1 MNGFDVLA
9 PIFLVTG
16 LGWLLRV
23 SGFLAPVFF
32 TGMNRLTFYIAL
44 PALLFVKI
52 SPPSAVG
59 GQVTAWPVTVVVLGA
74 MVVCVAVGYGVCLA
88 GRWRGRAVG
97 AVVQAG
103 FRGNLAYVG
112 LPVVFYALNGISPQ
126 AGEDWGRVAALAIGP
141 VIPVYNVLSVAVLLG
156 GREPWSLA
164 AAGRALVR
172 AVTNPLVVACV
183 LGVVFSRLALPMPV
197 ALMRAATTVA
207 EMALPL
213 ALLSIGASLTRE
225 GMARSGAPA
234 VAAALIKV
242 LVAPVAGLGLAAVLG
257 LDPEQTL
264 VALIFCACPTAV
276 ASYVMAEQLG
286 SDEHI
291 AAGAVMISTLLSAL
305 SLAAVLTWG

>member
-1 MNGFDVLA
+1 MNAIGVLA

-16 LGWLLRV
+16 LGWVLRFT
-23 SGFLAPVFF
+23 GFLAPGFF
-32 TGMNRLTFYIAL
+32 AGMNRLTFYVAL

-52 SPPSAVG
+52 SPPTVVG
-59 GQVTAWPVTVVVLGA
+59 GQGAAWPVTLVVLGA
-74 MVVCVAVGYGVCLA
+74 MVVCVVAGYGVCA
-88 GRWRGRAVG
+88 VGRMRGRSVG

-112 LPVVFYALNGISPQ
+112 LPVVFYAMNGVLPE

-141 VIPVYNVLSVAVLLG
+141 VIPVYNILSVAVLLG
-156 GREPWSLA
+156 GREPWTLG

-172 AVTNPLVVACV
+172 ALTNPLVVACI
-183 LGVVFSRLALPMPV
+183 LGVVFSRFALPVPGS
-197 ALMRAATTVA
+197 LLRAATMVA

-242 LVAPVAGLGLAAVLG
+242 VVAPLAGLGIAVALG
-257 LDPEQTL
+257 LDAEQSL

-286 SDEHI
+286 SDEDI
-291 AAGAVMISTLLSAL
+291 AAGAVMLSTLLSAL